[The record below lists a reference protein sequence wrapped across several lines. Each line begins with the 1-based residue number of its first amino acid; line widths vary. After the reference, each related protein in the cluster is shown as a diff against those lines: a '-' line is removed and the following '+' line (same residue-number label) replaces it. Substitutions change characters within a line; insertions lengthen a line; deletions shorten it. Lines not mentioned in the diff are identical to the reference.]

1 MYDAIVLTVCS
12 SPIFEKI
19 TSAILLTATNPK
31 KARINHGKIFA
42 IEYFTFFVSEGIY
55 PDFF

>member
-12 SPIFEKI
+12 SPVFEKT
-19 TSAILLTATNPK
+19 TSEMLLTATNPK
-31 KARINHGKIFA
+31 KARINHGKIFLFF
-42 IEYFTFFVSEGIY
+42 YFTFFVSEDTI